1 MFWDLLIIFFIV
13 FIVWPLIKFFWAI
26 RKAQKQAHR
35 AFEQATGTKWGQHK
49 SKNHNTTSYKEKIFD
64 SNVGEYVE
72 FEEVEH
78 DNTPD
83 NEEKSTSKKFKIEQ
97 QVTDAEWEDIK

>member
-1 MFWDLLIIFFIV
+1 MAEILLILFIV

-26 RKAQKQAHR
+26 RKAQKQAR
-35 AFEQATGTKWGQHK
+35 QAFEQATGTKWGKHNN
-49 SKNHNTTSYKEKIFD
+49 KNHNTTACKEKIFD

-78 DNTPD
+78 DNSLER
-83 NEEKSTSKKFKIEQ
+83 EERSTSKKFNVEQ
-97 QVTDAEWEDIK
+97 QITDAEWEDIK